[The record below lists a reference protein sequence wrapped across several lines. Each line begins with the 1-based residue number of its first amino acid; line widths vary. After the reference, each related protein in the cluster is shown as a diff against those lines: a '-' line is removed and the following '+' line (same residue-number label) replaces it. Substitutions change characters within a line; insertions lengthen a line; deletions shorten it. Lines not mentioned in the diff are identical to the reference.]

1 MNADA
6 LKKRTQKDL
15 AQLAKK
21 RGVTG
26 WHGLKKD
33 QLVRA
38 LLRLVKKPIQV
49 KKPAAKPP
57 AAVKSRAAT
66 GHAGI
71 GHAGNGHAGNGH
83 SAGKKATLA
92 ARRSGTPP
100 TAKAVAT
107 NRAAA
112 VKVAPPKERP
122 RDSRIAKRI
131 EAVHSKHE
139 RMKNLTSRSANGK
152 TNGAVRDRLVAMVR
166 DPFWLHAY
174 WELSRHGVERAE
186 AALGQEWHTAK
197 PILRL
202 LEVATSGT
210 TSSTEKVLRDI
221 DIHGGVNNWYVDVQ
235 DPPQSYRL
243 DIGYL
248 AASGRMFV
256 LARSNVVSTPR
267 AGASDSI
274 DENWT
279 GVAEN
284 FDKIYAMSGGYDSH
298 GSSGDLQELFEER
311 LRRPMGSPMMVRF
324 GAGAGSVPGKK
335 RGFLF
340 DVDAELIVFGKTE
353 PDAHVTLQGDP
364 VKLREDGSFTVRF
377 SMPNCR
383 QVIPA
388 VACSANGVE
397 QRTIV
402 LAVER
407 NTKTMEPVVRDGN
420 E

>member
-21 RGVTG
+21 RGVSG
-26 WHGLKKD
+26 WHGLKKE

-38 LLRLVKKPIQV
+38 LLRLVKKPVQV

-57 AAVKSRAAT
+57 TISKSRAT
-66 GHAGI
+66 
-71 GHAGNGHAGNGH
+71 NGRAASNGH
-83 SAGKKATLA
+83 SASKKATLA
-92 ARRSGTPP
+92 ARRSATPP

-107 NRAAA
+107 NKSASAHA
-112 VKVAPPKERP
+112 VKVAPAKERP
-122 RDSRIAKRI
+122 KDYRIAKRI
-131 EAVHSKHE
+131 EAVRSKQE
-139 RMKNLTSRSANGK
+139 RMKNLSSRSANGK
-152 TNGAVRDRLVAMVR
+152 PNVAVRDRLVAMVR

-174 WELSRHGVERAE
+174 WELSHQGVERAE

-202 LEVATSGT
+202 LEVAASGT
-210 TSSTEKVLRDI
+210 TSSSEKVLRDI

-256 LARSNVVSTPR
+256 LARSNIVSTPR

-311 LRRPMGSPMMVRF
+311 LLRVRGWEMITRCRREPPAPSSSYSARPPERSSAAPRRWRCRPRPESP
-324 GAGAGSVPGKK
+324 AGNS
-335 RGFLF
+335 
-340 DVDAELIVFGKTE
+340 
-353 PDAHVTLQGDP
+353 
-364 VKLREDGSFTVRF
+364 
-377 SMPNCR
+377 
-383 QVIPA
+383 
-388 VACSANGVE
+388 AC
-397 QRTIV
+397 
-402 LAVER
+402 
-407 NTKTMEPVVRDGN
+407 
-420 E
+420 